1 MNDRQL
7 LEAAATAAQNGA
19 EWYAPLGMG
28 IDSGGPFPAL
38 WRPHTDVGDAA
49 RLMLKLKLR
58 VEYVDDQP
66 CIDGVLQHG
75 MNAEE
80 SFCRAVVRAAAA
92 RVTR

>member
-7 LEAAATAAQNGA
+7 LEAAAAAAQNGA
-19 EWYAPLGMG
+19 EWQAPFGMA
-28 IDSGGPFPAL
+28 IDSGGTIPLP
-38 WRPHTDVGDAA
+38 WRPDSDVGDAA

-58 VEYVDDQP
+58 LDYVDDQP

-80 SFCRAVVRAAAA
+80 AFCRAVVRAAAEMA
-92 RVTR
+92 TR